1 MRVLIF
7 LVLLYVAWRVLR
19 HLTRHRVPHRDVA
32 RLSNDDD
39 DDASAATTEVV
50 DTSGAPLKEHHLR
63 RAWRDSRL
71 LPKRKRA
78 WGEKKPTLMSMDEAT
93 RLFAGTL
100 RTRDRR
106 IRDLAIDEEQLRRYG
121 LPIWKTEADVA
132 AALGIAE
139 KTLRHYAIHR
149 QRERVLHYVTFA
161 IPKRQGGERLIMAP
175 KKELKALQ
183 RKLNEQLVAKLP
195 VSDAAH
201 GFRPGRSIATN
212 AAPHAGKPVVVKLDI
227 KDFFPTIHVGRV
239 RGLLVS
245 LGYAYPVAAALAAL
259 MTESD
264 RQPVSVAGQTF
275 HVPVGSRHAVQGAP
289 TSPGLANA
297 IALRLD
303 RRLAGLAQAHGFAY
317 TRYADDLAFSGDSAD
332 TARKLLKRAE
342 SIVRQEGFRINH
354 DKTRVMTQATA
365 QRIAGVTVNTAP
377 GWSRKQRRLLR
388 AELHRARQSADA
400 SASLWQRLRGKLAFV
415 RMLNP
420 AQAARLEERLPQSTT
435 IKA

>member
-1 MRVLIF
+1 MRLLIF
-7 LVLLYVAWRVLR
+7 LVLLYVAWRLYR
-19 HLTRHRVPHRDVA
+19 HFTRHRVPPRDIA
-32 RLSNDDD
+32 RFAHEDD

-63 RAWRDSRL
+63 RAWRDRRL

-78 WGEKKPTLMSMDEAT
+78 WGEKKPRLMSMDEAT
-93 RLFAGTL
+93 RLFAATL

-121 LPIWKTEADVA
+121 LPVWKSEADVA
-132 AALGIAE
+132 ASLGIPE
-139 KTLRHYAIHR
+139 KTLRRYAIHR

-183 RKLNEQLVAKLP
+183 RKLNELLVSRLP

-212 AAPHAGKPVVVKLDI
+212 AAPHAGKAVVAKLDLQ
-227 KDFFPTIHVGRV
+227 DFFPSIHFGRV
-239 RGLLVS
+239 RGLLVA
-245 LGYAYPVAAALAAL
+245 LGYPYPVAAGLAAL
-259 MTESD
+259 MTESE
-264 RQPVSVAGQTF
+264 RQPVCVAGETF

-297 IALRLD
+297 IVLRLD
-303 RRLAGLAQAHGFAY
+303 RRLAGLAKAHGFTY
-317 TRYADDLAFSGDSAD
+317 TRYADDLAFSGDSVE
-332 TARKLLKRAE
+332 TARKLVKRAE
-342 SIVRQEGFRINH
+342 SVVRQEGFRVKH
-354 DKTRVMTQATA
+354 EKTRVMPQSAP
-365 QRIAGVTVNTAP
+365 QRIAGVTVNAAP

-388 AELHRARQSADA
+388 AELHRARQSGAQDA
-400 SASLWQRLRGKLAFV
+400 TLWQRLRGKLAFV

-420 AQAARLEERLPQSTT
+420 AQAARLER
-435 IKA
+435 